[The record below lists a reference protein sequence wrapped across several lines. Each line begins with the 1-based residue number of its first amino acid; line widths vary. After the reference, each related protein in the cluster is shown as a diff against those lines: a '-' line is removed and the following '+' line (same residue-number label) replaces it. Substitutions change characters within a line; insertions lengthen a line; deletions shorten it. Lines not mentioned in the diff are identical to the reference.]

1 MKKNELIKILKSAK
15 LVPVTWSEYCYGVR
29 KTEVY
34 CISGTNVHI
43 NLGSTLSFWFDFG
56 GYGQTCVGYQDS
68 TLYCSIGTASML
80 LNNYL
85 DCKITEELIYNSISL

>member
-56 GYGQTCVGYQDS
+56 GYGQTCVGCQDS